1 MEFQILKQKKHSLLA
16 GYKNSYFS
24 YFLMYNFYYL
34 SWALFSVL
42 ISVYLL
48 DRGYRASDV
57 SLVVSGSFLASL
69 LTQPLIGSLTDR
81 YDAKKLNLALFGIAM
96 IGAVLFLMADTLWMI
111 AGSYALVMLILNGTN
126 PVMEKVATASPYAY
140 GRIRIWGTIGYAL
153 GSQLAGLIYDF
164 VSPQAIFIAFLG
176 TMALCV
182 IGLAGTDSLAM
193 EKKPEKEKNS
203 LKSGNKKFFIYLG
216 LAGVFFGITNV
227 VNTYAP
233 AMFQAKGL
241 DMSVTSAILSAAVL
255 CEAPIVLWS
264 GKFMDRLE
272 TKTLMLIAFGLV
284 LVQLGVYALDLK
296 VGAMVAITLMAKHPA
311 GMLFI
316 MINLKAVASLVD
328 ANRQISALALVQTV
342 KSLFSIGFQ
351 NVAGNLLNVVP
362 FAQVYLICGCVLGV
376 ALLVLLGVKLPS
388 TSQKL
393 FQK

>member
-164 VSPQAIFIAFLG
+164 VSPQAIFIAFWG
-176 TMALCV
+176 RWLC
-182 IGLAGTDSLAM
+182 A
-193 EKKPEKEKNS
+193 
-203 LKSGNKKFFIYLG
+203 
-216 LAGVFFGITNV
+216 
-227 VNTYAP
+227 
-233 AMFQAKGL
+233 
-241 DMSVTSAILSAAVL
+241 
-255 CEAPIVLWS
+255 
-264 GKFMDRLE
+264 
-272 TKTLMLIAFGLV
+272 
-284 LVQLGVYALDLK
+284 
-296 VGAMVAITLMAKHPA
+296 
-311 GMLFI
+311 
-316 MINLKAVASLVD
+316 
-328 ANRQISALALVQTV
+328 
-342 KSLFSIGFQ
+342 
-351 NVAGNLLNVVP
+351 
-362 FAQVYLICGCVLGV
+362 
-376 ALLVLLGVKLPS
+376 
-388 TSQKL
+388 
-393 FQK
+393 